1 MPKKSKRESQKMRKK
16 KISTAEMSADNPL
29 ANTVINIV
37 DPGESGIDI
46 SAEEMRKKEEAAKKL
61 VMSPNIL
68 SKEDQTFVQTKEEV
82 QAIRKELKGDEI
94 ESEIDEFAILK
105 PMDKNQKKDDE
116 ENVQTYVATTS
127 IAIENSEAEKE
138 SAPNNKIDSGRVMT
152 HDSPI
157 ADSLAV
163 NIGSVNSGGE
173 NFSRQTTMESTESV
187 NSSFSY
193 FSDSNLVQ
201 AGDMSSHGLD
211 QTWSKHSFSSLLEEA
226 AVSGDSTTAVKQTI
240 QSVVKTKKTSTRQ
253 VLSSESGNDEVPM
266 ETIMVTTEGI
276 GEHVESRTHISP
288 NPGNAGDVFLEELK
302 EEILENRQETQKEKK
317 KRVHVSPNLG
327 DECDVFLEE
336 LKNDVLIDKDIQLLE
351 KSDKESVEEK
361 TTENDGVFMES
372 TEETKEEIRK
382 NVESGK
388 TEKRSHV
395 SPVSGN
401 TSDIFLEGLKEEILD
416 DKEENKEK
424 ASEKKVLQTRTS
436 AWDNILIK
444 KEIKLELKKP
454 DSQENSPY
462 SQTDDQWKDQLME
475 IKRKGVVLEERTLHT
490 YFEEVQTKVF
500 DTELGYGLVSE
511 NKVQPKMKIV
521 LKGNSPFLNND
532 KVSIMILCLK
542 SRKKYCSE
550 NTSLP
555 PL

>member
-1 MPKKSKRESQKMRKK
+1 MRKK

-61 VMSPNIL
+61 VMSPNIV

-173 NFSRQTTMESTESV
+173 SFSRQTTMESTESV

-193 FSDSNLVQ
+193 FSDSNMVQ
-201 AGDMSSHGLD
+201 AGDISSHGLD
-211 QTWSKHSFSSLLEEA
+211 QTWSKHSFSSLLEQA

-276 GEHVESRTHISP
+276 GEHVKSRTHVSP
-288 NPGNAGDVFLEELK
+288 NPGNAGDIFLEELK

-351 KSDKESVEEK
+351 KSDKQSVEEK

-372 TEETKEEIRK
+372 TEETKEEIGK

-395 SPVSGN
+395 SPVTGN
-401 TSDIFLEGLKEEILD
+401 ASDIFLEGLKEEILD
-416 DKEENKEK
+416 DKEENMEK

-454 DSQENSPY
+454 DSHENSPY

-475 IKRKGVVLEERTLHT
+475 MKRKGVVLEERTLHT
-490 YFEEVQTKVF
+490 YFEQVQTKVF

-532 KVSIMILCLK
+532 KVSIMMLCLK